1 MSSFLGCLFIFIF
14 GIFLLGYGLLRSFFN
29 ILFGG
34 VPKNNGWGQRAR
46 NGSPFGESS
55 RSQSSST
62 SGNAHHEGTHANS
75 RQRRSQKIFEKNEGE
90 YVDFEEV

>member
-14 GIFLLGYGLLRSFFN
+14 GIFLIGYGVVRSFFN
-29 ILFGG
+29 FLFGG
-34 VPKNNGWGQRAR
+34 GSKGGRRGPQG
-46 NGSPFGESS
+46 GSPFGQSP
-55 RSQSSST
+55 RSHTST
-62 SGNAHHEGTHANS
+62 SGNAHKESSHPNS